1 MNDPTFSLHCLHTWF
16 ENQAAEHAMS
26 TAVVC
31 SGQSLTYQEL
41 NEQANRLAHH
51 LIAFG
56 VRSGDI
62 VGLALPRDIN
72 LVPSLIGV
80 LKSGAAYAP
89 IDPNYPSDRIEF
101 VLSDCNASAV
111 VTTSEIAKRL
121 GLSSERLVLIDQLDQ
136 TGQAPLQHNQNPQV
150 EVAADQLAY
159 VIYTSG
165 STGKP
170 KGVMV
175 THANAT
181 RLFSST
187 DHWFEFGSADTW
199 TLFHSFAF
207 DFSVWE
213 IWGALLYGGKL
224 VVVPYEVSRSPQEF
238 YRLLCEQK
246 VTVLNQTPS
255 AFRQLIRA
263 DERLRDTCSHNLRVV
278 VFGGETLEFHS
289 LKPWVDRYGDQAPR
303 LINMY
308 GITETTVHVTYR
320 PVTADEVNGESSS
333 LIGKPIPDL
342 QLHVLDE
349 TLSPAAV
356 GTIGE
361 IFVSGA
367 GVAKGYLNRPKLT
380 DERFIS
386 PPSDSNSESASGK
399 WYKTGDLGRF
409 RADGELEYHG
419 RSDRQVQLRGFRVEL
434 GEIES
439 RLLSH
444 AAFAEA
450 IVVIRT
456 EEDQEQT
463 LVAYVIIAP
472 GAGMPSICELRAFI
486 GETLPDYMIPQF
498 FVSIDEIPLTGNGK
512 LDVAALPLPQTE
524 IRRNEIVLP
533 ETETEKKIAQ
543 VWCDLLNVDQVSVT
557 GTFFEWGGQSLML
570 PSMEIQLNDLF
581 PNQFAM
587 VDLFQHPTIE
597 SLARHIDSQ
606 ASNAGNHAGQR
617 ASFNQPFSIQPNEPI
632 AIVGMS
638 GRFPGAESVEEF
650 WENLKGGV
658 ESIRRLSEDELLAA
672 NVPLEKIRDPKYVP
686 VTASLDGVEMFD
698 AEFFGVS
705 PREANITDPQHR
717 LFLESAWSAL
727 EHAGY
732 DPAQTD
738 RRIGVF
744 AGARP
749 NSYRELVHQSLDELD
764 PSTSFQTLISN
775 EKDFLST
782 RVSFRMD
789 LIGPSMT
796 IQTGCSTSLVAIQ
809 LACQALQTGQCNM
822 ALAGGVSVNL
832 EYRNGYL
839 SEEGMILSPDGH
851 VRTFDENAKG
861 TVFSEGVAVVV
872 LKRLSDAQADGDTI
886 HAVIKG
892 VALNND
898 GGAKT
903 SYSGPSIDGQAEVIA
918 MAQRMSQ
925 VSADSIGYVEAHGTG
940 TYVGDP
946 VEMTAITQA
955 FRQQTDRKQFCAI
968 GSIKTNIGHQDVAAG
983 VVGLIKTALTVR
995 DGVIPPS
1002 LHFDTPNRSI
1012 DFESSPFFVAGS
1024 LQDWPVDASDPSR
1037 PRRAGVSSF
1046 GIGGTNAHAILE
1058 QAPIAETTPITE
1070 SIQPADDVSLPKL
1083 LPISARSP
1091 FALQTMACNLADHL
1105 KLYPEQNFADVI
1117 HTLQRGRREFECRR
1131 AIVARNAAEAIE
1143 RLENPPGEFSIV
1155 NDGEA
1160 VPRGGYQPAFMFP
1173 GQGAQYVGMT
1183 RDLYESIPSYRTDV
1197 DYCCQVASKQMDV
1210 DLRDVIFAEVSDD
1223 ARERLTETWLAQ
1235 PAIFITEFALAR
1247 LWMRMGVRPTAVV
1260 GHSIGEYAAAC
1271 IAGVFS
1277 VETALQ
1283 LTIQRGRLL
1292 FDLPRGSMLA
1302 VSQSADDVRPQL
1314 PDGLDIAVINS
1325 PQACVVSGETELVKQ
1340 FASQL
1345 ESAGVS
1351 QRLLQTSHAF
1361 HSPMTE
1367 PILDD
1372 FAAIV
1377 AQHELREP
1385 TLPILSTV
1393 TGNWV
1398 QPGQMSKP
1406 QYWANN
1412 IRQPVLFS
1420 DAAAL
1425 LVQQPNTKLVEVGPG
1440 QTLGTLARM
1449 QPAMEQKVVRS
1460 TRHPKEST
1468 NDVDQ
1473 LMKSYGELWSSGVH
1487 IDWPSVSLQGKQERS
1502 PRRVPLPT
1510 YPFQR
1515 KRFWYDDSVPG
1526 ALPRNQAN
1534 PANKTSTTKCL
1545 LNAEIA
1551 SALPQEHQPFSD
1563 WFYVPDWNH
1572 TDVESKVDLGDTEQ
1586 TWLVLTHD
1594 DPSSDPL
1601 VGRLRAAGRDVI
1613 AIQPGKQ
1620 FEQISADHYRINPES
1635 GADFDKVFSQLSES
1649 DRLPQRIVHLWQWND
1664 ENAIDVAN
1672 SDWPEQL
1679 QQRQTL
1685 GLYSL
1690 QLLAQSLGRVRL
1702 RNQIKLDIVAGFL
1715 YPVGDN
1721 QVNPSGATLLGA
1733 AKVIPLEYSQ
1743 VQCRLLDIPFESGME
1758 PLLAE
1763 LCCTDDESW
1772 VAYRKGQRF
1781 LPDVKQTPLDE
1792 DCENLN
1798 RLKVGG
1804 VYLVTGG
1811 LGGIGHAIA
1820 RFLSKTVQANLIL
1833 VGRSQLPQRDQWDA
1847 WLQQHAD
1854 DDATS
1859 IKIQRILELEAAG
1872 GEVLH
1877 VVADSS
1883 DREQIKSAIARFGR
1897 IDGVVHSAGV
1907 ADTAGAIQ
1915 LRDRQMTQSML
1926 ASKVTGSLVLEEA
1939 MRGQSPDFWI
1949 SFSSISNALYHNR
1962 YGQLSYVAGNSFLE
1976 SFAAKLRS
1984 QGTFAVAIAWDEWQ
1998 DVGMAAEVARDFAES
2013 FGFDQQLFD
2022 PLDSFSPADGE
2033 RMFHRILASDASTVM
2048 VSTRD
2053 LKRRIELD
2061 IHAKSPFLEAA
2072 QQSASTGPDG
2082 IADTEAPLEGNVS
2095 TGEQRIAR
2103 MWEKLLSIKNVGP
2116 DDNYFALGGDS
2127 LTAVKF
2133 LVQAEKEFGEKF
2145 PFATI
2150 VEFPTPRRLA
2160 EYLQIEDTV
2169 PQAPPAAT
2177 QKVAAVQ
2184 DAGVTQNAAVTQQA
2198 AAVAPRNGTSAK
2210 KPTKTRGPR
2219 STVIELS
2226 PDGDLPPL
2234 FCCHAADGYTLIF
2247 NELVKRLNP
2256 RYPVY
2261 GIQSPALFGEP
2272 IESIEA
2278 LASRYVKDILR
2289 VRPKGPYLLA
2299 GYCMGGTIAYEVGR
2313 QLIAA
2318 GHEVHSAI
2326 AIETYNWHTS
2336 KAGSKSKSVS
2346 MLYYWQKLEFHL
2358 QNFLLLDFARK
2369 KQFLRDK
2376 FKVLWRRKSVW
2387 LSKLSMRQA
2396 ADKGGARTMSL
2407 AEIWERHDEVA
2418 ELYHPQE
2425 YPGKIHMIRAKK
2437 DYSRYSDSDLPAT
2450 GGIELHRLPVYPA
2463 GMMADPFVNDLAD
2476 QVEKYLRE
2484 GIESAAPKTSNPGL
2498 PFQLDSVVSET
2509 NNLGHSQ

>member
-1 MNDPTFSLHCLHTWF
+1 MNNLSPPNGCLHNWF
-16 ENQAAEHAMS
+16 ESQADQHATS
-26 TAVVC
+26 TALVC
-31 SGQSLTYQEL
+31 GGESQTYREL

-51 LIAFG
+51 LISIG
-56 VRSGDI
+56 VRRGDI

-80 LKSGAAYAP
+80 LKTGSAYAP

-101 VLSDCNASAV
+101 VLNDCNASAV
-111 VTTSEIAKRL
+111 VTTSKVAKRL
-121 GLSSERLVLIDQLDQ
+121 GLKSERLVLIDQLGESQSRESQ
-136 TGQAPLQHNQNPQV
+136 TRESQSRESWRNENPNV
-150 EVAADQLAY
+150 PVTPDHLAY
-159 VIYTSG
+159 LIYTSG

-187 DHWFEFGSADTW
+187 EHWFQFGSADTW

-224 VVVPYEVSRSPQEF
+224 VVVPYEITRSPQEF
-238 YRLLCEQK
+238 YRLLCDQK
-246 VTVLNQTPS
+246 VTILNQTPS

-263 DERLRDTCSHNLRVV
+263 DERLHKTCSHSLRAI
-278 VFGGETLEFHS
+278 VFGGEALEFHS

-320 PVTADEVNGESSS
+320 PVTAEEVNGESSS
-333 LIGKPIPDL
+333 LIGEPIPDL

-349 TLSPAAV
+349 NLSPAPA

-361 IFVSGA
+361 IFVAGA
-367 GVAKGYLNRPKLT
+367 GVAKGYLNRPELT
-380 DERFIS
+380 DERFIAN
-386 PPSDSNSESASGK
+386 PLNSESDSGK
-399 WYKTGDLGRF
+399 WYKTGDLGCF

-444 AAFAEA
+444 DVFNEA
-450 IVVIRT
+450 VVVIRT
-456 EEDQEQT
+456 SDAGDQI
-463 LVAYVIIAP
+463 LVAYLITTD
-472 GAGMPSICELRAFI
+472 GAAMPSVGELRAYV
-486 GETLPDYMIPQF
+486 GDTLPDYMIPQF
-498 FVSIDEIPLTGNGK
+498 FVPIDEIPLTGNGK
-512 LDVAALPLPQTE
+512 LNVDALPQPQAK
-524 IRRNEIVLP
+524 IPDGDIVPP
-533 ETETEKKIAQ
+533 ETETEKKIAS
-543 VWCDLLNVDQVSVT
+543 VWCDLLKIDQVSVT

-570 PSMEIQLNDLF
+570 PSMEIQLNELF

-597 SLARHIDSQ
+597 SLARHLDSR
-606 ASNAGNHAGQR
+606 ASGNQNSGQR
-617 ASFNQPFSIQPNEPI
+617 SSAQTPLNINPNEPI
-632 AIVGMS
+632 AIIGMS
-638 GRFPGAESVEEF
+638 GRFPGADSVDEF
-650 WENLKGGV
+650 WSNLKDGV
-658 ESIRRLSEDELLAA
+658 ESIRRLSEAELLAA
-672 NVPLEKIRDPKYVP
+672 NVPLQKIRDPKYVP

-727 EHAGY
+727 EDAGY
-732 DPAQTD
+732 DPAKTD

-749 NSYRELVHQSLDELD
+749 NSYRELVHRSLDELD

-822 ALAGGVSVNL
+822 ALSGGVSVNL

-839 SEEGMILSPDGH
+839 SEEGMILSPDGR
-851 VRTFDENAKG
+851 VRTFDENARG

-872 LKRLSDAQADGDTI
+872 LKRLSDAVADGDTI

-903 SYSGPSIDGQAEVIA
+903 SYSGPSIDGQAQVIA
-918 MAQRMSQ
+918 MAQQMSQ
-925 VSADSIGYVEAHGTG
+925 VTADSIGYVEAHGTG

-946 VEMTAITQA
+946 VEMAAINQA

-1002 LHFDTPNRSI
+1002 LHFETPNRSI
-1012 DFESSPFFVAGS
+1012 DFESSPFFVADK
-1024 LQDWPVDASDPSR
+1024 LQDWPASETAGEIQ

-1058 QAPIAETTPITE
+1058 QAPVIEATAPTQQGNQG
-1070 SIQPADDVSLPKL
+1070 QPGQQSNQPEL
-1083 LPISARSP
+1083 LPISARTP
-1091 FALQTMACNLADHL
+1091 AALDAMAANLAAHL
-1105 KLYPEQNFADVI
+1105 ERHPEQNFADVI
-1117 HTLQRGRREFECRR
+1117 HTLQRGRREFGCRR

-1143 RLENPPGEFSIV
+1143 RLNNPDAFSV
-1155 NDGEA
+1155 ANDGEA
-1160 VPRGGYQPAFMFP
+1160 IPRGGYKPTFMFP

-1183 RDLYESIPSYRTDV
+1183 RDLYDAIPSYRTDI
-1197 DYCCQVASKQMDV
+1197 DYCCHAASKLMNA
-1210 DLRDVIFAEVSDD
+1210 DLREIIFAEVSDA
-1223 ARERLTETWLAQ
+1223 ARRRLTETWLAQ

-1247 LWMRMGVRPTAVV
+1247 LWMRMGVQPTAVV

-1277 VETALQ
+1277 VETALE

-1302 VSQSADDVRPQL
+1302 VSQPADEVRSQL
-1314 PDGLDIAVINS
+1314 PDGLVVSVINS

-1345 ESAGVS
+1345 EAAEVS
-1351 QRLLQTSHAF
+1351 QRILQTSHAF

-1377 AQHELREP
+1377 TKHELRDP

-1393 TGNWV
+1393 TGTWV
-1398 QPGQMSKP
+1398 QPGQMSTP
-1406 QYWANN
+1406 QYWVDN
-1412 IRQPVLFS
+1412 IRQPVRFS
-1420 DAAAL
+1420 DAAAV
-1425 LVQQPNTKLVEVGPG
+1425 LVQQPGTKLMEVGPG

-1449 QPAMEQKVVRS
+1449 QPEMDQKVVRS
-1460 TRHPKEST
+1460 TRHPKETT

-1473 LMKSYGELWSSGVH
+1473 LMKSYEELWTSGVA
-1487 IDWPSVSLQGKQERS
+1487 IDWPQPERRP

-1526 ALPRNQAN
+1526 ALPTEHA
-1534 PANKTSTTKCL
+1534 KTSSGKGKTKPL
-1545 LNAEIA
+1545 LNAAIA
-1551 SALPQEHQPFSD
+1551 AALPQEHQPFSD
-1563 WFYVPDWNH
+1563 WFYVPAWN
-1572 TDVESKVDLGDTEQ
+1572 ESTVKSKIELNETEQ
-1586 TWLVLTHD
+1586 IWLVFIHE
-1594 DPSSDPL
+1594 DPASSEL
-1601 VGRLRAAGRDVI
+1601 VQRLRAAGRDVI
-1613 AIQPGKQ
+1613 AIQPGDG
-1620 FEQISADHYRINPES
+1620 FEQVSSEHYRIHPES
-1635 GADFDKVFSQLSES
+1635 AFDFDQLFSELSKS
-1649 DRLPQRIVHLWQWND
+1649 KRLPQRIVHLWQWTN
-1664 ENAIDVAN
+1664 EKAIDVA
-1672 SDWPEQL
+1672 DAAWPEQL
-1679 QQRQTL
+1679 QQRQSL

-1690 QLLAQSLGRVRL
+1690 QLMAQSLGRVRV
-1702 RNQIKLDIVAGFL
+1702 RNPIKVGLVASHL

-1733 AKVIPLEYSQ
+1733 AKVIPLEYPQ
-1743 VQCRLLDIPFESGME
+1743 VQINLLDIPFQSGVD
-1758 PLLAE
+1758 PLLTE
-1763 LCCTDDESW
+1763 LCSTDDESW
-1772 VAYRKGQRF
+1772 VAYRGGQRF
-1781 LPDVKQTPLDE
+1781 VPDVMQTPLGE
-1792 DCENLN
+1792 SCENLN
-1798 RLKVGG
+1798 RLKTGG
-1804 VYLVTGG
+1804 TYLVTGG

-1820 RFLSKTVQANLIL
+1820 RFLSKTVQAKLIL
-1833 VGRSQLPQRDQWDA
+1833 ISRSKLPPRDQWDA
-1847 WLQQHAD
+1847 WLQQNGAND
-1854 DDATS
+1854 STS
-1859 IKIQRILELEAAG
+1859 LKIQRMRELEAAG
-1872 GEVLH
+1872 SEVLQLA
-1877 VVADSS
+1877 ADSG
-1883 DREQIKSAIARFGR
+1883 DRVQMKSAIDAAVAKFGR

-1915 LRDRQMTQSML
+1915 LRDREMTQQML
-1926 ASKVTGSLVLEEA
+1926 KSKVTGSLVLEEA
-1939 MRGQSPDFWI
+1939 LRGESLDFWI

-1976 SFAAKLRS
+1976 SFASKLRS

-1998 DVGMAAEVARDFAES
+1998 DVGMAAEVARDFADS
-2013 FGFDQQLFD
+2013 FGFQQQLFD

-2033 RMFHRILASDASTVM
+2033 RMFHRILSSDASTVM

-2053 LKRRIELD
+2053 LKLRIELD
-2061 IHAKSPFLEAA
+2061 VHAKSPFLEAA
-2072 QQSASTGPDG
+2072 QQSASADANDG
-2082 IADTEAPLEGNVS
+2082 SADTTLQGNVS

-2103 MWEKLLSIKNVGP
+2103 MWEKLLSIKDVGP

-2133 LVQAEKEFGEKF
+2133 LVQAEREFGEKF
-2145 PFATI
+2145 PFATM
-2150 VEFPTPRRLA
+2150 VEFPTPKRLA
-2160 EYLQIEDTV
+2160 EYLQIEDT
-2169 PQAPPAAT
+2169 APSAP
-2177 QKVAAVQ
+2177 
-2184 DAGVTQNAAVTQQA
+2184 AVTQSN
-2198 AAVAPRNGTSAK
+2198 APSVSSRNGFANSPSTNGAK
-2210 KPTKTRGPR
+2210 KRAPR
-2219 STVIELS
+2219 STVSELA
-2226 PDGDLPPL
+2226 PEGDLPPL

-2247 NELVKRLNP
+2247 NELVKRLDP
-2256 RYPVY
+2256 RFPIY
-2261 GIQSPALFGEP
+2261 GIQSPALFGES

-2278 LASRYVKDILR
+2278 LASRYVKDIQLA
-2289 VRPKGPYLLA
+2289 RPEGPYLLT

-2313 QLIAA
+2313 QLRAA
-2318 GHEVHSAI
+2318 GHQVHAVVG
-2326 AIETYNWHTS
+2326 IETYNWHTS
-2336 KAGSKSKSVS
+2336 KAASKSTLVA
-2346 MLYYWQKLEFHL
+2346 LRYHWQRIDFHIR
-2358 QNFLLLDFARK
+2358 NFLLLDFANKR
-2369 KQFLRDK
+2369 QFVRDK
-2376 FKVLWRRKSVW
+2376 FRTLRRRKTMW
-2387 LSKLSMRQA
+2387 LSKLSGKQPA
-2396 ADKGGARTMSL
+2396 ADAGDNTMSL

-2418 ELYHPQE
+2418 ELYLPPE
-2425 YPGKIHMIRAKK
+2425 YCGKIYMIRAKT
-2437 DYSRYSDSDLPAT
+2437 DYARYRDTELPAT
-2450 GGIELHRLPVYPA
+2450 LGTELHRLPVYPA
-2463 GMMADPFVNDLAD
+2463 GMMAEPFVNDLAV
-2476 QVEKYLRE
+2476 QLEKFLNN
-2484 GIESAAPKTSNPGL
+2484 GIEAAKSTELGAR
-2498 PFQLDSVVSET
+2498 SECT
-2509 NNLGHSQ
+2509 PTAEQWEVGT

>member
-1 MNDPTFSLHCLHTWF
+1 MNDSSLSNDCLHHWF
-16 ENQAAEHAMS
+16 ESQADQHAQS
-26 TAVVC
+26 QALVC
-31 SGQSLTYQEL
+31 ADESLTYQEL

-51 LIAFG
+51 LISIG
-56 VRSGDI
+56 VCSGDI

-80 LKSGAAYAP
+80 LKSGSAYAP

-121 GLSSERLVLIDQLDQ
+121 ELKSDRLVLIDQLDQ
-136 TGQAPLQHNQNPQV
+136 SSDLQNIENPNV
-150 EVAADQLAY
+150 ETHSDQLAY
-159 VIYTSG
+159 LIYTSG

-187 DHWFEFGSADTW
+187 EHWFQFGSADTW

-224 VVVPYEVSRSPQEF
+224 VVVPYEVSRSPQDF
-238 YRLLCEQK
+238 YRLLCDQN
-246 VTVLNQTPS
+246 VTILNQTPS

-263 DERLRDTCSHNLRVV
+263 DERLHETCSHSLRTV
-278 VFGGETLEFHS
+278 VFGGEALEFHS

-320 PVTADEVNGESSS
+320 PVTAEEVNGESSS
-333 LIGKPIPDL
+333 LIGEPIPDL

-349 TLSPAAV
+349 NLSPAPV
-356 GTIGE
+356 GTVGE
-361 IFVSGA
+361 IFVAGA
-367 GVAKGYLNRPKLT
+367 GVAKGYLNRPELT
-380 DERFIS
+380 DERFIDN
-386 PPSDSNSESASGK
+386 PVDSGLDSGSGK
-399 WYKTGDLGRF
+399 WYKTGDLGCF

-439 RLLSH
+439 RLHSH
-444 AAFAEA
+444 DAFSEA
-450 IVVIRT
+450 VVVIRRGDS
-456 EEDQEQT
+456 EEQT
-463 LVAYVIIAP
+463 LVAYLITVA
-472 GAGMPSICELRAFI
+472 GAAMPTVSELRAFV
-486 GETLPDYMIPQF
+486 GDTLPDYMIPQF
-498 FVSIDEIPLTGNGK
+498 FVPIDEIPLTANGK
-512 LDVAALPLPQTE
+512 LNVGALPLPQAK
-524 IRRNEIVLP
+524 IPDGDIVPP
-533 ETETEKKIAQ
+533 ETETEKKIAS
-543 VWCDLLNVDQVSVT
+543 VWCDLLKVEQVSVT

-570 PSMEIQLNDLF
+570 PSMEIQLNELF

-597 SLARHIDSQ
+597 SLARHLDSQ
-606 ASNAGNHAGQR
+606 ASGGQSGSQNGGQR
-617 ASFNQPFSIQPNEPI
+617 TAAKSHTPMHINPNEPI

-638 GRFPGAESVEEF
+638 GRFPGAESVDEF
-650 WENLKGGV
+650 WDNLKGGV
-658 ESIRRLSEDELLAA
+658 ESIRRLSEAELLAA
-672 NVPLEKIRDPKYVP
+672 NVPLDKIRDPKYVP

-727 EHAGY
+727 EDAGY

-749 NSYRELVHQSLDELD
+749 NSYRELVHRSLDELD
-764 PSTSFQTLISN
+764 PSTSLQTLISN

-822 ALAGGVSVNL
+822 ALSGGVSVNL

-839 SEEGMILSPDGH
+839 SEDGMILSPDGH
-851 VRTFDENAKG
+851 VRTFDENARG

-872 LKRLSDAQADGDTI
+872 LKRLSDAVADGDTI

-925 VSADSIGYVEAHGTG
+925 VTADSIGYVEAHGTG

-946 VEMTAITQA
+946 VEMAAITQA
-955 FRQQTDRKQFCAI
+955 FREQTDRKQFCAI

-1002 LHFDTPNRSI
+1002 LHFETPNRSI
-1012 DFESSPFFVAGS
+1012 DFESSPFFVADT
-1024 LQDWPVDASDPSR
+1024 LQDWPVDASADDAQ

-1046 GIGGTNAHAILE
+1046 GIGGTNAHAIVE
-1058 QAPIAETTPITE
+1058 QAPVAGSVEPTE
-1070 SIQPADDVSLPKL
+1070 DDNQPKL
-1083 LPISARSP
+1083 LPISARNP
-1091 FALQTMACNLADHL
+1091 AALEAMAANLAAHL
-1105 KLYPEQNFADVI
+1105 ERHPEQNFDDVI
-1117 HTLQRGRREFECRR
+1117 HTLQRGRREFGCRQ

-1143 RLENPPGEFSIV
+1143 RLSKPDAFSV
-1155 NDGEA
+1155 TNDDETI
-1160 VPRGGYQPAFMFP
+1160 PRGGYKPTFMFP

-1183 RDLYESIPSYRTDV
+1183 RDLYDAIPSYRTDI
-1197 DYCCQVASKQMDV
+1197 DYCCHAASKLMNV
-1210 DLRDVIFAEVSDD
+1210 DLREIIFAEVSDE

-1247 LWMRMGVRPTAVV
+1247 LWMRMGVQPTAVV

-1277 VETALQ
+1277 VETALE

-1302 VSQSADDVRPQL
+1302 VSQPAEQVRPQL
-1314 PDGLDIAVINS
+1314 PEGLVVSVINS
-1325 PQACVVSGETELVKQ
+1325 PQACVVSGETELIKQ

-1345 ESAGVS
+1345 ETAGVS

-1367 PILDD
+1367 PILGD
-1372 FAAIV
+1372 FAEIV
-1377 AQHELREP
+1377 SKHKLSEP

-1393 TGNWV
+1393 TGTWV
-1398 QPGQMSKP
+1398 QPGQMSTP
-1406 QYWANN
+1406 QYWVDN
-1412 IRQPVLFS
+1412 IRQTVLFS
-1420 DAAAL
+1420 DAAAV
-1425 LVQQPNTKLVEVGPG
+1425 LVKQSGTKLIEVGPG
-1440 QTLGTLARM
+1440 QTLGSLARM
-1449 QPAMEQKVVRS
+1449 QPEMDQTVVRS
-1460 TRHPKEST
+1460 TRHPKETT

-1473 LMKSYGELWSSGVH
+1473 LMKSYGELWTSGVI
-1487 IDWPSVSLQGKQERS
+1487 IDWPQSNEGRL

-1515 KRFWYDDSVPG
+1515 KRYWYDDSVPG
-1526 ALPRNQAN
+1526 ALQTAHATTGNAKS
-1534 PANKTSTTKCL
+1534 KTPPL
-1545 LNAEIA
+1545 LNAAIA
-1551 SALPQEHQPFSD
+1551 AALPQQHQPFSD
-1563 WFYVPDWNH
+1563 WFYVPAWN
-1572 TDVESKVDLGDTEQ
+1572 ESSVDSKLDLSDTEQ
-1586 TWLVLTHD
+1586 TWLVFIHQ
-1594 DPSSDPL
+1594 DPASHEL
-1601 VGRLRAAGRDVI
+1601 VTRLRAAGREVI
-1613 AIQPGKQ
+1613 TIQPGKQ
-1620 FEQISADHYRINPES
+1620 FEQISSDHYRIDPES
-1635 GADFDKVFSQLSES
+1635 AVDFDQLFGELAKSK
-1649 DRLPQRIVHLWQWND
+1649 RLPQRIVHLWQWTD
-1664 ENAIDVAN
+1664 ETAIDVVDVA
-1672 SDWPEQL
+1672 WPEQL
-1679 QQRQTL
+1679 QQRQSL

-1690 QLLAQSLGRVRL
+1690 QLVAQSLGRIRL
-1702 RNQIKLDIVAGFL
+1702 RNPIKLALVASHL

-1721 QVNPSGATLLGA
+1721 TVNPSGATLLGA
-1733 AKVIPLEYSQ
+1733 AKVIPLEYPQ
-1743 VQCRLLDIPFESGME
+1743 VQIKLLDIPFESGTDQ
-1758 PLLAE
+1758 LLAE
-1763 LCCTDDESW
+1763 LCSTDDEAW
-1772 VAYRKGQRF
+1772 VAYRKGKRF
-1781 LPDVKQTPLDE
+1781 VPDVTQTPLDE
-1792 DCENLN
+1792 SCENLN

-1804 VYLVTGG
+1804 TYLVTGG

-1820 RFLSKTVQANLIL
+1820 RFLSKTVQAKLIL
-1833 VGRSQLPQRDQWDA
+1833 ISRSQLPPRDQWDA
-1847 WLQQHAD
+1847 WLQQHDAD
-1854 DDATS
+1854 DSTS
-1859 IKIQRILELEAAG
+1859 LKIQRMRELEAAG
-1872 GEVLH
+1872 SEVLQLA
-1877 VVADSS
+1877 ADSGN
-1883 DREQIKSAIARFGR
+1883 REQMQSAVDAAVAKFGS

-1915 LRDRQMTQSML
+1915 LRDREMTEQML
-1926 ASKVTGSLVLEEA
+1926 KSKVTGSLVLEEA
-1939 MRGQSPDFWI
+1939 LRGQSLDFWI

-1998 DVGMAAEVARDFAES
+1998 DVGMAAEVARDFADS
-2013 FGFDQQLFD
+2013 FGFEQQLFD

-2033 RMFHRILASDASTVM
+2033 RMFHRILSSQASTVM

-2053 LKRRIELD
+2053 LKLRIELD
-2061 IHAKSPFLEAA
+2061 VHAKSPFLEAA
-2072 QQSASTGPDG
+2072 QQSDSASAGDAETN
-2082 IADTEAPLEGNVS
+2082 TPLQGNVS

-2103 MWEKLLSIKNVGP
+2103 MWEKLLSIKSVGP

-2133 LVQAEKEFGEKF
+2133 LLQAEKEFGEKF
-2145 PFATI
+2145 PFATM
-2150 VEFPTPRRLA
+2150 VEFSTPRKLA

-2169 PQAPPAAT
+2169 PEPPAT
-2177 QKVAAVQ
+2177 P
-2184 DAGVTQNAAVTQQA
+2184 NS
-2198 AAVAPRNGTSAK
+2198 AAVAAAIPRNGSAGSPSK
-2210 KPTKTRGPR
+2210 NGSRKRGPR
-2219 STVIELS
+2219 STVIELA
-2226 PDGDLPPL
+2226 PDGELPPL

-2247 NELVKRLNP
+2247 NELVQRLDP
-2256 RYPVY
+2256 RFPIY
-2261 GIQSPALFGEP
+2261 GVQSPALLGEP

-2278 LASRYVKDILR
+2278 LATRYVKDIQA
-2289 VRPKGPYLLA
+2289 VRPDGPYLLA

-2313 QLIAA
+2313 QLKAA
-2318 GHEVHSAI
+2318 GHEVRAVVC
-2326 AIETYNWHTS
+2326 IETYNWHTS
-2336 KAGSKSKSVS
+2336 KAASKSKLVG
-2346 MLYYWQKLEFHL
+2346 LWYYWQKFYFHL
-2358 QNFLLLDFARK
+2358 QNFLLLDFANKR
-2369 KQFLRDK
+2369 QFLRDK
-2376 FKVLWRRKSVW
+2376 FRTLLRRKDMW
-2387 LSKLSMRQA
+2387 LSKFSGKQPA
-2396 ADKGGARTMSL
+2396 ADSGDNTMSL
-2407 AEIWERHDEVA
+2407 AEIWARHDEVA
-2418 ELYHPQE
+2418 ELYLPPE
-2425 YPGKIHMIRAKK
+2425 YPGKIYMIRAKT
-2437 DYSRYSDSDLPAT
+2437 DYARYRDQDFPAT
-2450 GGIELHRLPVYPA
+2450 DGIELQRLHVYPA
-2463 GMMADPFVNDLAD
+2463 GMMAEPFVNDLAA
-2476 QVEKYLRE
+2476 QVEAYLQDGLRTTAPQAKV
-2484 GIESAAPKTSNPGL
+2484 AAPMSRNEGNGLGKRLETEPNAEANAPNTSHLSGPR
-2498 PFQLDSVVSET
+2498 
-2509 NNLGHSQ
+2509 

>member
-1 MNDPTFSLHCLHTWF
+1 MNKLSLQHDCLHTWF
-16 ENQAAEHAMS
+16 ESQAALSPSSKAI
-26 TAVVC
+26 VC
-31 SGQSLTYQEL
+31 SDQSRTYQEL

-51 LIAFG
+51 LISIG
-56 VRSGDI
+56 VRLDDVI
-62 VGLALPRDIN
+62 GLALPRDIN
-72 LVPSLIGV
+72 LVPSLIGI

-121 GLSSERLVLIDQLDQ
+121 GLQAKRMVLIDQLDLASDGSQ
-136 TGQAPLQHNQNPQV
+136 SNNQNPSVDVSSSQM
-150 EVAADQLAY
+150 AY
-159 VIYTSG
+159 LIYTSG

-187 DHWFEFGSADTW
+187 EHWFQFGATDTW

-263 DERLRDTCSHNLRVV
+263 NEQLHGTFSHNLRVV
-278 VFGGETLEFHS
+278 VFGGEALEFHS

-320 PVTADEVNGESSS
+320 PVTADEVKGESSS
-333 LIGKPIPDL
+333 LIGEPIPDL

-349 TLSPAAV
+349 NLAPAKV
-356 GTIGE
+356 GTVGE
-361 IFVSGA
+361 IYVSGA
-367 GVAKGYLNRPKLT
+367 GVAKGYLNRPELT
-380 DERFIS
+380 AERFIS
-386 PPSDSNSESASGK
+386 NPLKTGSDSDTGK
-399 WYKTGDLGRF
+399 WYKTGDLGCF

-444 AAFAEA
+444 SAFSEV
-450 IVVIRT
+450 IVAIRT
-456 EEDQEQT
+456 DDNQEQT
-463 LVAYVIIAP
+463 LVAYLITTSNTE
-472 GAGMPSICELRAFI
+472 MPSVSELRAFVN
-486 GETLPDYMIPQF
+486 ETLPDYMIPQF
-498 FVSIDEIPLTGNGK
+498 FVPIDEIPLTDNGK
-512 LDVAALPLPQTE
+512 LNVNALPLPQLK
-524 IRRNEIVLP
+524 IPVGDIVPP
-533 ETETEKKIAQ
+533 ETETEKKIAK
-543 VWCDLLNVDQVSVT
+543 VWCDLLKVDQVSVT

-570 PSMEIQLNDLF
+570 PSMEIQLNELF
-581 PNQFAM
+581 PNQFAV
-587 VDLFQHPTIE
+587 VDLFQYPTIE
-597 SLARHIDSQ
+597 SLAKHLDS
-606 ASNAGNHAGQR
+606 R
-617 ASFNQPFSIQPNEPI
+617 ASDGHGGEQRTTVQSDALLKINPNEPI
-632 AIVGMS
+632 AIIGMS
-638 GRFPGAESVEEF
+638 GRFPGADNVDEF

-658 ESIRRLSEDELLAA
+658 ESIRRLSEKELLAA

-717 LFLESAWSAL
+717 LFLECAWSAF

-749 NSYRELVHQSLDELD
+749 NSYRELVHRSLDELD
-764 PSTSFQTLISN
+764 PSTSFQTLITN

-822 ALAGGVSVNL
+822 ALSGGVSVNL

-851 VRTFDENAKG
+851 VRTFDENARG
-861 TVFSEGVAVVV
+861 TVFSEGVAAVV

-903 SYSGPSIDGQAEVIA
+903 SYSGPSIDGQSEVIA

-925 VSADSIGYVEAHGTG
+925 VSADSIGYIEAHGTG

-946 VEMTAITQA
+946 VEMAAISQA
-955 FRQQTDRKQFCAI
+955 FRQQTDRKQYCAI

-1002 LHFDTPNRSI
+1002 LHFETPNRSI
-1012 DFESSPFFVAGS
+1012 DFESSPFFVAKS
-1024 LQDWPVDASDPSR
+1024 LQDWPANEDASQ

-1058 QAPIAETTPITE
+1058 QAPTGPAAED
-1070 SIQPADDVSLPKL
+1070 SNPADDGIGLPKL
-1083 LPISARSP
+1083 LPISARTP
-1091 FALQTMACNLADHL
+1091 AALEAMAGNLAEHL
-1105 KLYPEQNFADVI
+1105 ERHSEQDFADVI
-1117 HTLQRGRREFECRR
+1117 HTLQNGRRAFGCRQ
-1131 AIVARNAAEAIE
+1131 AIVARDAAEAIE
-1143 RLENPPGEFSIV
+1143 RLGNPSSEFSIT

-1160 VPRGGYQPAFMFP
+1160 IPRGGFQPTFMFP

-1183 RDLYESIPSYRTDV
+1183 RDLYDSIASYRTDI
-1197 DYCCQVASKQMDV
+1197 DYCCHAASKLLNV
-1210 DLRDVIFAEVSDD
+1210 DLREVIFADVSDA

-1247 LWMRMGVRPTAVV
+1247 LWMRMGVQPSAVV

-1277 VETALQ
+1277 VETALE

-1302 VSQSADDVRPQL
+1302 VSQAADQVRPQL
-1314 PDGLDIAVINS
+1314 PDGLVIAVINS
-1325 PQACVVSGETELVKQ
+1325 PQACVVSGETERVQK
-1340 FASQL
+1340 FAAQL

-1351 QRLLQTSHAF
+1351 QRMLQTSHAF

-1372 FAAIV
+1372 FASIV
-1377 AQHELREP
+1377 AKHELREP
-1385 TLPILSTV
+1385 KLPILSTV
-1393 TGNWV
+1393 TGTWV
-1398 QPGQMSKP
+1398 ESGQMSKS
-1406 QYWANN
+1406 QYWVDN

-1425 LVQQPNTKLVEVGPG
+1425 LVQQTNTKLLEVGPG

-1449 QPAMEQKVVRS
+1449 QPEMEQKVVRS

-1473 LMKSYGELWSSGVH
+1473 LMKSYGELWTSGVQ
-1487 IDWPSVSLQGKQERS
+1487 IEWQRPEQGRSEQARS
-1502 PRRVPLPT
+1502 PKRVPLPT

-1515 KRFWYDDSVPG
+1515 KRYWYDDSVPG
-1526 ALPRNQAN
+1526 ALSTEQSN
-1534 PANKTSTTKCL
+1534 PKSPAAKMSNL

-1551 SALPQEHQPFSD
+1551 AALPQEHQPFSD
-1563 WFYVPDWNH
+1563 WFYVPAWNPSSIDS
-1572 TDVESKVDLGDTEQ
+1572 TNESSIALNATEQ
-1586 TWLVLTHD
+1586 IWLVFIHE
-1594 DPSSDPL
+1594 DPASHEL
-1601 VGRLRAAGRDVI
+1601 VTRLRAAGREVI
-1613 AIQPGKQ
+1613 AIQPSDD
-1620 FEQISADHYRINPES
+1620 FEKVSSDHYRIRPES
-1635 GADFDKVFSQLSES
+1635 AEDFDQVFGELSKS
-1649 DRLPQRIVHLWQWND
+1649 KRLPERIVHLWQWTD
-1664 ENAIDVAN
+1664 ENAIDVEKSA
-1672 SDWPEQL
+1672 WPDQL
-1679 QQRQTL
+1679 RKRQSL

-1690 QLLAQSLGRVRL
+1690 QLMSQSLGRVRV
-1702 RNQIKLDIVAGFL
+1702 RKPIKLALVSAFL

-1721 QVNPSGATLLGA
+1721 RVNPSGATLLGA
-1733 AKVIPLEYSQ
+1733 AKVIPLEYPQ
-1743 VQCRLLDIPFESGME
+1743 LQCRLLDIPFDSGMDH
-1758 PLLAE
+1758 LLSE
-1763 LCCTDDESW
+1763 LCFTGEQPW
-1772 VAYRKGQRF
+1772 VAYRAGQRF
-1781 LPDVKQTPLDE
+1781 LPDVTQTPLDE
-1792 DCENLN
+1792 SCENLN

-1804 VYLVTGG
+1804 TYLVTGG

-1820 RFLSKTVQANLIL
+1820 RFLSKTVQAKLIL
-1833 VGRSQLPQRDQWDA
+1833 ISRSQLPPRDQWDK
-1847 WLQQHAD
+1847 WLQQHPE
-1854 DDATS
+1854 DDATT
-1859 IKIQRILELEAAG
+1859 IKIQRMRELESAG
-1872 GEVLH
+1872 GEVLQLA
-1877 VVADSS
+1877 ADSG
-1883 DREQIKSAIARFGR
+1883 DREQMQSAVKAAVAKYGS

-1915 LRDRQMTQSML
+1915 LRDREMTEQML
-1926 ASKVTGSLVLEEA
+1926 KSKVTGSLVLEEA
-1939 MRGQSPDFWI
+1939 LRGQTLDFWI

-1998 DVGMAAEVARDFAES
+1998 DVGMAAEVARDFADS
-2013 FGFDQQLFD
+2013 FGFQQQLFD

-2033 RMFHRILASDASTVM
+2033 RMFHRILSSDASTVM

-2053 LKRRIELD
+2053 LKLRIELD
-2061 IHAKSPFLEAA
+2061 VYAKSPFLEAA
-2072 QQSASTGPDG
+2072 QQSTPTDADGTGTD
-2082 IADTEAPLEGNVS
+2082 APLEGNVS

-2133 LVQAEKEFGEKF
+2133 LIQAEKEFGERF

-2160 EYLQIEDTV
+2160 DYLQVEETV
-2169 PQAPPAAT
+2169 EQTPAAI
-2177 QKVAAVQ
+2177 QPAVS
-2184 DAGVTQNAAVTQQA
+2184 AVPSRNGSHA
-2198 AAVAPRNGTSAK
+2198 AAGKQGSKVGRP
-2210 KPTKTRGPR
+2210 PR
-2219 STVIELS
+2219 STVVQMS

-2247 NELVKRLNP
+2247 NEFVKRLDP
-2256 RYPVY
+2256 RFPVY

-2278 LASRYVKDILR
+2278 LASRYVQDIQR
-2289 VRPKGPYLLA
+2289 VRPEGPYLLT
-2299 GYCMGGTIAYEVGR
+2299 GYCMGGTIAYEIGR

-2318 GHEVHSAI
+2318 GHEVQALVC
-2326 AIETYNWHTS
+2326 IETYNWHTS
-2336 KAGSKSKSVS
+2336 KAASKSKLVG
-2346 MLYYWQKLEFHL
+2346 LWYYWQKVDFHL
-2358 QNFLLLDFARK
+2358 RNFLLLNFSK
-2369 KQFLRDK
+2369 KRQFLRDK

-2387 LSKLSMRQA
+2387 LSKFSGKQPA
-2396 ADKGGARTMSL
+2396 GDNDDHTMSL

-2418 ELYHPQE
+2418 ELYLPPE
-2425 YPGKIHMIRAKK
+2425 FPGKICMIRAKK
-2437 DYSRYSDSDLPAT
+2437 DYARYRDSDLPAA
-2450 GGIELHRLPVYPA
+2450 GGIELHRLQVYPA
-2463 GMMADPFVNDLAD
+2463 GMMADPFVDDLVA
-2476 QVEKYLRE
+2476 QVEKHLRE
-2484 GIESAAPKTSNPGL
+2484 SIEAAPKK
-2498 PFQLDSVVSET
+2498 
-2509 NNLGHSQ
+2509 